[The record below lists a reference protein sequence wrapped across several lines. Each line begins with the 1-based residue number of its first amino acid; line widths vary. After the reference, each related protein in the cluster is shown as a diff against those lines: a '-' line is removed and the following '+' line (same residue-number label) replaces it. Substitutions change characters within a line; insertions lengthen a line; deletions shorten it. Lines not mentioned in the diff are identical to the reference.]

1 MKGAER
7 PRLLIVG
14 AFPPADRQVF
24 GGMVTSCRAL
34 LQSSLPARA
43 SLDLLDS
50 TQISVPPPALPVRF
64 ALAMLRLVR
73 YVYRLERR
81 RPDAVL
87 LFAAVGASLAEK
99 GMMTWYARMRG
110 LPVLMFPR
118 GGGII
123 DASRVSSLTRGL
135 VRWAFGGAT
144 MLLCQSSKW
153 HDFACRLLDFPASR
167 APVIPNWTATPDLLA
182 IGHSRGLREGGP
194 VRLLF
199 LGWLEREK
207 GVGELL
213 DACRQLRTQRS
224 FTLDIA
230 GEGNFSAAARDLVER
245 HRIADVVH
253 FRGWLRG
260 DALRAALAETDV
272 LVLPSWAEGLPNAMI
287 EAMAARLAIV
297 VTAVGSIPDVVT
309 DGRDALLVP
318 PRDVLA
324 LERALS
330 RVIDDRDL
338 RQRLGDAALA
348 LAEAQF
354 GVEPAIDKIITAIG
368 QAIGRT
374 QGPPSSNPLRD
385 EESPSGR

>member
-1 MKGAER
+1 M
-7 PRLLIVG
+7 
-14 AFPPADRQVF
+14 
-24 GGMVTSCRAL
+24 
-34 LQSSLPARA
+34 
-43 SLDLLDS
+43 
-50 TQISVPPPALPVRF
+50 
-64 ALAMLRLVR
+64 
-73 YVYRLERR
+73 
-81 RPDAVL
+81 
-87 LFAAVGASLAEK
+87 
-99 GMMTWYARMRG
+99 
-110 LPVLMFPR
+110 
-118 GGGII
+118 
-123 DASRVSSLTRGL
+123 
-135 VRWAFGGAT
+135 
-144 MLLCQSSKW
+144 
-153 HDFACRLLDFPASR
+153 
-167 APVIPNWTATPDLLA
+167 IPNWTATPDLLA

-297 VTAVGSIPDVVT
+297 VTAVGSIPDVMT

-338 RQRLGDAALA
+338 RQRLGDAALV

-354 GVEPAIDKIITAIG
+354 GVEPAIDRIIAAIGEAIG
-368 QAIGRT
+368 QT